1 VPIRI
6 TRSTGNVFEDAGFP
20 PEAAAH
26 LLIRSDLMIRVCETI
41 EERGLSVREAA
52 AMLRVTQR
60 RVRELVRGRI
70 ELFSIDTLIGMLCC
84 LDVSVSVKI
93 GRRPRR
99 IVRTAA
105 GSRVAFLR
113 VLAKV
118 RDVPPIPGDELDVT
132 RPPVNAQDASDH
144 D

>member
-1 VPIRI
+1 MKA
-6 TRSTGNVFEDAGFP
+6 DAF
-20 PEAAAH
+20 AA
-26 LLIRSDLMIRVCETI
+26 LLT
-41 EERGLSVREAA
+41 SVRQAGTIRRGESESSRVTARCPTAA
-52 AMLRVTQR
+52 TLRVTQR

-84 LDVSVSVKI
+84 LDISVSAKV

-105 GSRVAFLR
+105 ASRAAFMH
-113 VLAKV
+113 VMVKV
-118 RDVPPIPGDELDVT
+118 RDGPPIPGDELDVT
-132 RPPVNAQDASDH
+132 CPPANAPDTSDH